1 MKDLLEIEWCYFV
14 GTYKMQISNVW
25 FLMEIKI
32 VTGGTFKAKVN
43 ANITKKLYHN
53 LRPNIEK
60 LEIHS
65 IAEATTIKYCL
76 VCMLLKRPS

>member
-1 MKDLLEIEWCYFV
+1 M
-14 GTYKMQISNVW
+14 
-25 FLMEIKI
+25 
-32 VTGGTFKAKVN
+32 VTGGTLKVKVN
-43 ANITKKLYHN
+43 ANITQKLYHN

-76 VCMLLKRPS
+76 VWMLLKRPS

>member
-14 GTYKMQISNVW
+14 GTYKMQISDVW
-25 FLMEIKI
+25 FLMEIKME
-32 VTGGTFKAKVN
+32 TGGTLKVKVN
-43 ANITKKLYHN
+43 ANITQKLYHN

-65 IAEATTIKYCL
+65 IAKATTIKYYL
-76 VCMLLKRPS
+76 V